1 MEIELEN
8 ERRRKIMSFFSGGK
22 LMFSQMDKFQHWVV
36 SNDVAWEKTIRFSS
50 LMTPKLTPIRHLV
63 VKEFLQSIV

>member
-8 ERRRKIMSFFSGGK
+8 GRRRKIMSFFGGGR

-36 SNDVAWEKTIRFSS
+36 SKDVAWEKMI
-50 LMTPKLTPIRHLV
+50 
-63 VKEFLQSIV
+63 

>member
-8 ERRRKIMSFFSGGK
+8 GRRRKIMSFFGGGR

-36 SNDVAWEKTIRFSS
+36 SKDVAWEKMIRFSS
-50 LMTPKLTPIRHLV
+50 LMTLKLTPIRHLV